1 MDHNEVRDPE
11 TASLL
16 DHLFDYLL
24 EDETWLRPGRVAY
37 IERAIQKIKTADST
51 AAPDKS
57 HHLAHSTASAPYRS
71 VAGAQQPPSLPGLP
85 RGSIYS
91 PNSEPLSPCI
101 TAEATTGRGS
111 ESNSVTA
118 DECTDAED
126 NTARGESSS
135 AFLPPGD
142 IELSSTALRRVRD
155 TSVDSPARTDS
166 DLEAKQTNKKRR
178 LSKQAP
184 LEVGIQRAQYVGD
197 GLVVMEVS
205 GVWLKVQEEVRVR
218 LETMKTLAL
227 KEAKK
232 KNSTRARKKFISEDA
247 AKPTLNEVES
257 IAKCTLFW
265 SKVFGKYG
273 VSRIFEFME
282 AVRAGHATTDDDPVL
297 DSNEVASHNARP
309 ASLRGVLEAYHRQA
323 NHRRTAIMGRFLR
336 LVHLSDFNKQYSTLV
351 DDANDHTTP
360 IREIF
365 RLNHMET
372 SRGRSW
378 ASLVNDYLIHCLH
391 NIDLSLL
398 KSHKEG
404 RGSSSV
410 DQDTDTITQ
419 ARSRLRNEVFLS
431 QPYRVMERTFGRG
444 VFLLLPEPDVNR

>member
-232 KNSTRARKKFISEDA
+232 KNSTRAKKKFISEDA

-273 VSRIFEFME
+273 VY
-282 AVRAGHATTDDDPVL
+282 
-297 DSNEVASHNARP
+297 ARP

>member
-1 MDHNEVRDPE
+1 M
-11 TASLL
+11 
-16 DHLFDYLL
+16 
-24 EDETWLRPGRVAY
+24 AY

-71 VAGAQQPPSLPGLP
+71 VAGAQQPLSLPGLP

-91 PNSEPLSPCI
+91 PNSEPLSPC
-101 TAEATTGRGS
+101 
-111 ESNSVTA
+111 
-118 DECTDAED
+118 
-126 NTARGESSS
+126 
-135 AFLPPGD
+135 
-142 IELSSTALRRVRD
+142 
-155 TSVDSPARTDS
+155 
-166 DLEAKQTNKKRR
+166 
-178 LSKQAP
+178 
-184 LEVGIQRAQYVGD
+184 YVGD

-232 KNSTRARKKFISEDA
+232 KNSTRAKKKFISEDA

-336 LVHLSDFNKQYSTLV
+336 LVHLSDFNKQYSTL
-351 DDANDHTTP
+351 